1 MYDFPFC
8 FDYCSVLL
16 GQVGD
21 DNNHRHCFLGLACL
35 AVSKFSVGVE
45 WLLDGLSEYLQ
56 FT

>member
-1 MYDFPFC
+1 MIIITDI
-8 FDYCSVLL
+8 
-16 GQVGD
+16 G
-21 DNNHRHCFLGLACL
+21 FLGLACL